1 MNKIFLKITGILT
14 ITFGILIGI
23 ANYKL
28 TGFVIETNPL
38 DKLSLFPGIFL
49 LTGIIIFI
57 LGSYNSKT
65 SFEDQLSKKI
75 IGMSYAKAG
84 MTSRLIEDK
93 KILRQKYGLPPRDLM
108 FDDPN
113 EYERKL
119 EKIAKDNEIVIE
131 KKENNIPEG
140 AGGFQKDGKI
150 IIDSGELDEE
160 TNYEKRKKKP
170 NLQYLNELTHEI
182 THSLQ
187 DKRYPSMPIEIQEYE
202 AYLMSGTEDSKILG
216 NKRIRKGLFQL
227 IQSSVNWNKNNNK
240 K

>member
-160 TNYEKRKKKP
+160 TNYEKRK
-170 NLQYLNELTHEI
+170 NCN
-182 THSLQ
+182 
-187 DKRYPSMPIEIQEYE
+187 
-202 AYLMSGTEDSKILG
+202 
-216 NKRIRKGLFQL
+216 
-227 IQSSVNWNKNNNK
+227 
-240 K
+240 